1 MSARVRPVTVA
12 EAAKKGHLDG
22 LRAMRDKL
30 AVDMDAAEPAVVAQ
44 ISGRLQAVMDR
55 IAELERLAPAEVSK
69 VDELAA
75 KRRKAGGAAS
85 DSVSSSGRRR
95 NVRRS

>member
-1 MSARVRPVTVA
+1 MTIAA
-12 EAAKKGHLDG
+12 AAKQGHLDG
-22 LRAMRDKL
+22 LQAMRDKL

-55 IAELERLAPAEVSK
+55 IAELEAAAPVEVSK
-69 VDELAA
+69 VDELAS
-75 KRRKAGGAAS
+75 KRRTPGAPAA
-85 DSVSSSGRRR
+85 DTVSSSGRRR